1 MSSEPVILWF
11 RQDLRLAD
19 NPALMAAL
27 RQGAVVPVY
36 ILDDIAPGDNAIGG
50 AQRWWLHHT
59 LKALDASLDGKLVLR
74 RGDSLSELDRLMAE
88 TGATH
93 IHATRL
99 YEPWWQRIDA
109 ELSDRLTLHDGNYLA
124 HPDSIRTGSG
134 GRYKIFTPY
143 WRALLDKMPPP
154 KPLPVPEK
162 VDCVAVE
169 SDKLDDWNLL
179 PTKPDWST
187 GFDVWTPGEAG
198 AKAAFRTFLDV
209 VGDYDRACN
218 MPSEAGTSRLSP
230 HLHFG
235 EISPATVWHHVSK
248 KVGTKGEPWLR
259 EIGWRDYAANT
270 IDQLPDY
277 ATKSAR
283 DEFSHLQWRKSDA
296 DFRAWTTGQTGYPI
310 VDAGMRQL
318 WATGWMH
325 NRVRMIAASFLI
337 KHLLIDW
344 RRGER
349 WFWDTLVDADYASNA
364 VNWQWTAGSGV
375 DSNIFVRIMAPLSQ
389 SEKFDAGAYIR
400 KWVPELAK
408 LPDATI
414 HDPHG
419 AGVAPPSYAKPLIG
433 HREARERALG
443 AYRESKA

>member
-1 MSSEPVILWF
+1 MTSIFWF
-11 RQDLRLAD
+11 RQDLRLSD
-19 NPALMAAL
+19 NAAL
-27 RQGAVVPVY
+27 TAALEQGPVVPVY
-36 ILDDIAPGDNAIGG
+36 VLDDASPGEHAIGG
-50 AQRWWLHHT
+50 AQRWWLHHS
-59 LKALDASLDGKLVLR
+59 LKALNTSLGSKLVLR
-74 RGDSLSELDRLMAE
+74 QGDSLSVLERLMAE
-88 TGATH
+88 TGAVR

-109 ELSDRLTLHDGNYLA
+109 ALSERITLHDGSYLA

-143 WRALLDKMPPP
+143 WRALLERMPPA
-154 KPLPVPEK
+154 KPLPAPEK
-162 VDCVAVE
+162 VETVTADSE
-169 SDKLDDWNLL
+169 KLEDWKLL
-179 PTKPDWST
+179 PTAPDWAT
-187 GFDVWTPGEAG
+187 GFDVWTPGEEG
-198 AKAAFRTFLDV
+198 AKAALRSFLDV
-209 VGDYDRACN
+209 VGDYDRARN

-235 EISPATVWHHVSK
+235 ESSPATVWHRVAK
-248 KVGTKGEPWLR
+248 KVGAKGEPYLR
-259 EIGWRDYAANT
+259 EIGWRDYATNT
-270 IDQLPDY
+270 IDQFPHY

-283 DEFSHLQWRKSDA
+283 DEFDRLKWRRSED
-296 DFRAWTTGQTGYPI
+296 DFRAWTRGQTGYPI
-310 VDAGMRQL
+310 VDAGMREL

-344 RRGER
+344 RQGER
-349 WFWDTLVDADYASNA
+349 WFWDTLVDADFGSNA

-375 DSNIFVRIMAPLSQ
+375 DSNMFVRIMAPLSQ
-389 SEKFDAGAYIR
+389 SEKFDAGDYIR

-433 HREARERALG
+433 HREGRERALA
-443 AYRESKA
+443 AYREGKA